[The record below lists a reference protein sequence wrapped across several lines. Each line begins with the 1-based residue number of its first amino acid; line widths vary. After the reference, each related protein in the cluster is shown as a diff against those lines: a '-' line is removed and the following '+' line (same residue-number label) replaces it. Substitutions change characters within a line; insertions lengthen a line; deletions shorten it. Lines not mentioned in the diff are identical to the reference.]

1 VAHHQVF
8 KVQRLLPG
16 LGLMLRPAKK
26 SILRS
31 PMKREMAQPCVETKE
46 VKKRSP
52 LGRMVTYRWK
62 VAIMISDPVVNY

>member
-1 VAHHQVF
+1 
-8 KVQRLLPG
+8 
-16 LGLMLRPAKK
+16 
-26 SILRS
+26 
-31 PMKREMAQPCVETKE
+31 MKREMAQPCVETKE